1 MLLVNAVPSPS
12 PRHRYI
18 GTRPVRLFRVLMNRS
33 ESVLAVSSRSWL
45 SYIHQSRLHLTP
57 LSYEVLDYVS
67 SFSSEQCP
75 EGIVAIATN
84 TLRILSLE
92 KLGII
97 FNQVATPLQ
106 YTPRKLEL
114 HPPTGNLVLVETDHR
129 AFTEASKS
137 QRKQQMA
144 EEMVGTA
151 GEEEQEAAA
160 EAAESFLSEELPEAV
175 FGAAKAGPGM
185 WASCLRI
192 MHPTEVSNLAQPPS
206 LPHTHKP
213 PSNISP
219 THITHTHT
227 HSFHL
232 HIILIFLFPP

>member
-1 MLLVNAVPSPS
+1 MFLLLTLLCSLL
-12 PRHRYI
+12 RYI
-18 GTRPVRLFRVLMNRS
+18 GTRPVRLFRVMMNKS

-75 EGIVAIATN
+75 EGIVAIAAN

-114 HPPTGNLVLVETDHR
+114 HPPTGNLVLIETDHR
-129 AFTEASKS
+129 AFSEASKA

-151 GEEEQEAAA
+151 GEEDQEAAA

-175 FGAAKAGPGM
+175 FGAPKAGPGM

-192 MHPTEVSNLAQPPS
+192 MHPTEVSHSVVLAVQS
-206 LPHTHKP
+206 CYSYSTLT
-213 PSNISP
+213 
-219 THITHTHT
+219 
-227 HSFHL
+227 L
-232 HIILIFLFPP
+232 